1 MKGIKSTVFKTRYI
15 TVVDK
20 RNEVI
25 YPSSFQERGVTYFSM
40 QGTPTNQWYSIL
52 SLKRGT
58 SNYGHGKLVG
68 PSSANNTN
76 NRPYYRDGKQNN
88 LERLERTCIS

>member
-25 YPSSFQERGVTYFSM
+25 YPSSFQERGVTS
-40 QGTPTNQWYSIL
+40 TSLCKVPTNQWYSIL
-52 SLKRGT
+52 SLKR
-58 SNYGHGKLVG
+58 V
-68 PSSANNTN
+68 
-76 NRPYYRDGKQNN
+76 DF
-88 LERLERTCIS
+88 